1 MKKAIVREGF
11 DHCNCNV
18 TMALI
23 VAGSPPLPRKP
34 KTLAQTP
41 QLSSWSAQYIVT
53 ANTTDISVSTSS
65 DVKCPAAVMA
75 FWGGGERNPN
85 TEVCCYSDSF
95 GD

>member
-1 MKKAIVREGF
+1 MKMKEAIVREGV
-11 DHCNCNV
+11 DHCNV
-18 TMALI
+18 TRALK

-75 FWGGGERNPN
+75 FWGEGN
-85 TEVCCYSDSF
+85 TESQYR
-95 GD
+95 GLRLQ